1 MPNINTPTQPHGD
14 LPMTT
19 IRMITVSVEYDEDDN
34 HDVAAVDR
42 LAGDIE
48 NLIGMAGLALD
59 DLNEETL

>member
-1 MPNINTPTQPHGD
+1 
-14 LPMTT
+14 MTT